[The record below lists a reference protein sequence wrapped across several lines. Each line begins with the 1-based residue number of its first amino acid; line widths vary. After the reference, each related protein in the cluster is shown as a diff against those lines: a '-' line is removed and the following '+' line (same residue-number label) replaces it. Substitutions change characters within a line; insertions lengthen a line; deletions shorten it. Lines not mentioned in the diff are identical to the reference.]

1 MSGRENGEILAG
13 MALGWADITNAT
25 VPMLDVVPVHEA
37 DCPGPGVVELG
48 KAVSR
53 KLRAVFGRPKQRF
66 RVSIVITDSG
76 SRIRGPDS
84 QPVEHR
90 QHRRGLE
97 RRAVVAVQ
105 NRLGRECG
113 NPLGERRT
121 AHQMRGMVGVIAAVH
136 LPADN
141 LAAIQVEDEI
151 KVKGETS
158 AP

>member
-66 RVSIVITDSG
+66 RVSIVITG
-76 SRIRGPDS
+76 S
-84 QPVEHR
+84 
-90 QHRRGLE
+90 
-97 RRAVVAVQ
+97 
-105 NRLGRECG
+105 
-113 NPLGERRT
+113 
-121 AHQMRGMVGVIAAVH
+121 
-136 LPADN
+136 
-141 LAAIQVEDEI
+141 
-151 KVKGETS
+151 VKGTEIFS
-158 AP
+158 REEARYLWDMPLVSGLYRGN